1 MQLGLHFG
9 ELTCRETLDFAAY
22 CRGTDTCMG
31 GFEHARLAT
40 LPPMPLLPCPA
51 QLPVHPLVCW
61 EFARKVFQ
69 PTLPPASC
77 KPAGVGQVGQLEA
90 RERQLGIHAD
100 HATAYFMTALQAAS
114 RHSLATDLMLRL
126 LGLEAC
132 ADTPVVRVWSSLV

>member
-1 MQLGLHFG
+1 M
-9 ELTCRETLDFAAY
+9 
-22 CRGTDTCMG
+22 
-31 GFEHARLAT
+31 
-40 LPPMPLLPCPA
+40 LLFPCPV
-51 QLPVHPLVCW
+51 QLLVHPLVCW
-61 EFARKVFQ
+61 ELARKVFQ
-69 PTLPPASC
+69 CSPAHPPAC
-77 KPAGVGQVGQLEA
+77 LPAGVGQVGQLEA